1 MENPN
6 AVANASANFPA
17 INNQERSQMNSQ
29 MKLKFSSFLAGAVIA
44 SLFSAATAASAS
56 PPQQPS
62 SDPLQG
68 FAVLADTAVT
78 LTDSVVIGDVGV
90 ANGPLTQTNST
101 ISGTIHVG
109 DSTAQLAYEDFLL
122 DYLAL
127 AQLPCDQ
134 YIDGN
139 LAGQILMPGVYCVDG
154 ASTTTGGTL
163 TLVGSST
170 DTWIFKIGTG
180 RNGTG
185 ALTGTNFTV
194 VMTSGETCSNNVSWW
209 TAEAATLTDSVFIGS
224 ILAGAD
230 ITVTRGT
237 LDGQVLATGAVT
249 LTGAT
254 ISNCGDGGDGSPSKS
269 KANEGVGNGVDG
281 NTPGHDHNGGNDDP
295 AFSPGNPGA
304 KHKQRGG

>member
-1 MENPN
+1 
-6 AVANASANFPA
+6 
-17 INNQERSQMNSQ
+17 
-29 MKLKFSSFLAGAVIA
+29 MKPKYSNLLACAVIA
-44 SLFSAATAASAS
+44 GLLSAANAN
-56 PPQQPS
+56 PNQQPS

-68 FAVLADTAVT
+68 FAVLAGTAVT

-90 ANGPLTQTNST
+90 ASGPLTQTNST
-101 ISGTIHVG
+101 ISGTTHVG
-109 DSTAQLAYEDFLL
+109 DSTAQLAYDDFLL

-127 AQLPCDQ
+127 AQLPCVQ
-134 YIDGN
+134 FIDGN
-139 LAGQILMPGVYCVDG
+139 LAGQSLPPGVYCIDG

-170 DTWIFKIGTG
+170 DTWIFKIGTVRTG
-180 RNGTG
+180 VG

-194 VMTSGETCSNNVSWW
+194 VMTSGETCNNNVLWW
-209 TAEAATLTDSVFIGS
+209 TAQAATLTDSVFIGS
-224 ILAGAD
+224 ILAGTD

-249 LTGAT
+249 LTGSST
-254 ISNCGDGGDGSPSKS
+254 SLCGSGGTVSPSKS